1 MPTAL
6 SLPLLAAAS
15 PIVQPDKPVLP
26 MVVLGAIMTLT
37 YVAIAFD
44 WLHKSLAA
52 MVGAIAAVAA
62 ALTLGVF
69 KDEAGHSAYDRAV
82 HDIIG
87 HDVGVIGV
95 IVGTSVLV
103 EVAGR
108 SGLFHFLAVKIVKA
122 TQGDAVR
129 LLLAIAGATM
139 LFVTFL
145 SIAPGSMIV
154 ASLALVV
161 THELRLD
168 PRPAMLAIG
177 LCANSAALMTFS
189 SGICTIMLGT
199 AGNLPYGH
207 FFLVTTPMAFI
218 SAAITVAWIR
228 WCYRD
233 VLVNTTSES
242 ERMAQVAAFDEW
254 ALVKDR
260 RLFYR
265 SAGILGATILGF
277 ASAQRLGIGTDFVAF
292 CGGTA
297 ALLFSGIHPDE
308 AIRKV
313 NWSLIL
319 FFVGL
324 FVIIGAVQETG
335 LLDWQ
340 ARQMLAL
347 AGGDPVTTMLLIAI
361 FVLLLSGVLDNIP
374 VAATLIPLVR
384 SLEAQGLDPVPLW
397 WTLVITANLGGNSTP
412 IGSVSSVIA
421 LNGLEKER
429 GIKVGW
435 GEFLKVGGGALAIQ
449 AVVVLAYLWM
459 YATFGLFPGAADATG
474 EAAHAEAGV
483 TARAAAEVAAGV
495 AR

>member
-1 MPTAL
+1 MLAMPQ
-6 SLPLLAAAS
+6 SLLPPLFAAAEAATA
-15 PIVQPDKPVLP
+15 VVEKPMLP
-26 MVVLGAIMTLT
+26 MIVLGVIMTLT

-52 MVGAIAAVAA
+52 MLGAIAAVSA
-62 ALTLGVF
+62 ALVLGVF
-69 KDEAGHSAYDRAV
+69 KNEAGHSAYDRAV

-122 TQGDAVR
+122 TQGDAVK
-129 LLLAIAGATM
+129 LLVAIAGATM

-154 ASLALVV
+154 ASLCLVV

-168 PRPAMLAIG
+168 PRPYMMAVG
-177 LCANSAALMTFS
+177 LVANSAALMTFS
-189 SGICTIMLGT
+189 SGICTIMLAT
-199 AGNLPYGH
+199 AGNLPYSH
-207 FFLVTTPMAFI
+207 FFFVSTPMALI
-218 SAAITVAWIR
+218 SAAITVAWLR
-228 WCYRD
+228 WWYRG
-233 VLVNTTSES
+233 VLVNAASES
-242 ERMAQVAAFDEW
+242 ERMAQVEGFDEW

-265 SAGILGATILGF
+265 SAIILGGTILGF

-308 AIRKV
+308 AIKKV

-335 LLDWQ
+335 LLDWA
-340 ARQMLAL
+340 ARQMLAI
-347 AGGDPVTTMLLIAI
+347 ADSDPITTMLLMAG
-361 FVLLLSGVLDNIP
+361 FVLALSGVLDNIP

-384 SLEAQGLDPVPLW
+384 SLESQGLDPVPLW
-397 WTLVITANLGGNSTP
+397 WTLVIAANLGGNSTP

-429 GIKVGW
+429 GMKVGW
-435 GEFLKVGGGALAIQ
+435 GEFLKVGGGVTVLQ
-449 AVVVLAYLWM
+449 SVVVLAYLWM
-459 YATFGLFPGAADATG
+459 YATFNLFPGSAATTG
-474 EAAHAEAGV
+474 GAP
-483 TARAAAEVAAGV
+483 
-495 AR
+495 

>member
-1 MPTAL
+1 MIA
-6 SLPLLAAAS
+6 LLAESVVATAS
-15 PIVQPDKPVLP
+15 VEKPVTP
-26 MVVLGAIMTLT
+26 MIVLGAIMTLT

-52 MVGAIAAVAA
+52 MVGAIAAVVA
-62 ALTLGVF
+62 ALSMGVF

-103 EVAGR
+103 EIAGR

-122 TQGDAVR
+122 TRGDATR
-129 LLLAIAGATM
+129 LLYAIAAATVA
-139 LFVTFL
+139 FVTFL

-154 ASLALVV
+154 TSLALVV
-161 THELRLD
+161 THQLRLD
-168 PRPAMLAIG
+168 PRPAILAIG
-177 LCANSAALMTFS
+177 LCANSGALMTFS

-199 AGNLPYGH
+199 AGNLPYAH
-207 FFLVTTPMAFI
+207 FFLVSTPMAFI
-218 SAAITVAWIR
+218 SAAITVLYVR
-228 WCYRD
+228 WYYRD
-233 VLVNTTSES
+233 VLVNAVSDSQREA
-242 ERMAQVAAFDEW
+242 EVAGFDEW

-297 ALLFSGIHPDE
+297 ALLLSGIHPDE

-340 ARQMLAL
+340 ARKMIELS
-347 AGGDPVTTMLLIAI
+347 GGDPVTTMLLIAV
-361 FVLLLSGVLDNIP
+361 FVLGLSGLLDNIP

-384 SLEAQGLDPVPLW
+384 SMEAQGFDATPLW

-421 LNGLEKER
+421 LNALEKER
-429 GIKVGW
+429 GIKIGW
-435 GEFLKVGGGALAIQ
+435 GEFLRVGGGVLALQ
-449 AVVVLAYLWM
+449 SVVVLFYLWM
-459 YATFGLFPGAADATG
+459 YATFGLFPGN
-474 EAAHAEAGV
+474 AGSIV
-483 TARAAAEVAAGV
+483 GASP
-495 AR
+495 

>member
-1 MPTAL
+1 MPPMPDL
-6 SLPLLAAAS
+6 PPFLVPPLLAVAEVAAS
-15 PIVQPDKPVLP
+15 GEKPVLP
-26 MVVLGAIMTLT
+26 MIVLGGIMTLT

-52 MVGAIAAVAA
+52 MLGAIAAVAA
-62 ALTLGVF
+62 ALSLGVF

-145 SIAPGSMIV
+145 SIAPGSMIMV
-154 ASLALVV
+154 SLGLVV

-168 PRPAMLAIG
+168 PRPFMVAVA

-207 FFLVTTPMAFI
+207 FFLVTTPMAFL
-218 SAAITVAWIR
+218 SAAIAVSWIR
-228 WCYRD
+228 WYYRD
-233 VLVNTTSES
+233 VLVNAAGES
-242 ERMAQVAAFDEW
+242 ERIAQVAAFDEW

-265 SAGILGATILGF
+265 SALILAATILGF
-277 ASAQRLGIGTDFVAF
+277 AFAQRLGIGTDFVAF

-340 ARQMLAL
+340 ARQMLEL
-347 AGGDPVTTMLLIAI
+347 AGGDPVTTMLLIAV
-361 FVLLLSGVLDNIP
+361 FVLGLSGVLDNIP

-384 SLEAQGLDPVPLW
+384 SLETQGLDAVPLW
-397 WTLVITANLGGNSTP
+397 WTLVIAANLGGNSTP

-429 GIKVGW
+429 GVKIGW
-435 GEFLKVGGGALAIQ
+435 GEFLKVGGGVLALQ
-449 AVVVLAYLWM
+449 SVVVLAYLWM
-459 YATFGLFPGAADATG
+459 YATLGLFPGAR
-474 EAAHAEAGV
+474 EAAG
-483 TARAAAEVAAGV
+483 GGLP
-495 AR
+495 

>member
-1 MPTAL
+1 MT
-6 SLPLLAAAS
+6 PLLAAVAEAA
-15 PIVQPDKPVLP
+15 DKPVLP
-26 MVVLGAIMTLT
+26 MIVLGMIMTLT

-52 MVGAIAAVAA
+52 MLGAIAAVAA
-62 ALTLGVF
+62 ALALGVF

-103 EVAGR
+103 EIAGR
-108 SGLFHFLAVKIVKA
+108 SGLFHFLAIKIVKA
-122 TQGDAVR
+122 TRGDAVR
-129 LLLAIAGATM
+129 LLVAIAAATVM
-139 LFVTFL
+139 FVTFL
-145 SIAPGSMIV
+145 SIAPGTMIMV
-154 ASLALVV
+154 SLALVV
-161 THELRLD
+161 THELKLD
-168 PRPAMLAIG
+168 PRPAMIAIA
-177 LCANSAALMTFS
+177 LCANSGALMTFA
-189 SGICTIMLGT
+189 SGICTIMIGT
-199 AGNLPYGH
+199 AGNLPYSH
-207 FFLVTTPMAFI
+207 FFLVSTPMALL
-218 SAAITVAWIR
+218 SAFITVSYVR
-228 WCYRD
+228 WYYRD
-233 VLVNTTSES
+233 VIVNAGTDS
-242 ERMAQVAAFDEW
+242 ERDAQVAAFDEW

-265 SAGILGATILGF
+265 SALILGATILGF

-297 ALLFSGIHPDE
+297 ALLFSGVHPDE

-319 FFVGL
+319 FFIGL

-340 ARQMLAL
+340 ARKMIELS
-347 AGGDPVTTMLLIAI
+347 GGDPVTAMLLIAV
-361 FVLLLSGVLDNIP
+361 FVLGLSGILDNIP

-384 SLEAQGLDPVPLW
+384 SMETQGFDAVPLW
-397 WTLVITANLGGNSTP
+397 WTLVIAANLGGNSTP

-429 GIKVGW
+429 GIKIGW
-435 GEFLKVGGGALAIQ
+435 GEFLKVGGGVLAIQ
-449 AVVVLAYLWM
+449 SVVVLAYLWV
-459 YATFGLFPGAADATG
+459 YATFGLFPGAAT
-474 EAAHAEAGV
+474 AG
-483 TARAAAEVAAGV
+483 GGP
-495 AR
+495 

>member
-1 MPTAL
+1 MT
-6 SLPLLAAAS
+6 PLLAAVAEAA
-15 PIVQPDKPVLP
+15 DKPVLP
-26 MVVLGAIMTLT
+26 MIVLGMIMTLT

-52 MVGAIAAVAA
+52 MLGAIAAVAA
-62 ALTLGVF
+62 ALALGVF

-103 EVAGR
+103 EIAGR
-108 SGLFHFLAVKIVKA
+108 SGLFHFLAIKIVKA
-122 TQGDAVR
+122 TRGDAVR
-129 LLLAIAGATM
+129 LLVAIAAATVM
-139 LFVTFL
+139 FVTFL
-145 SIAPGSMIV
+145 SIAPGTMIMV
-154 ASLALVV
+154 SLALVV
-161 THELRLD
+161 THELKLD
-168 PRPAMLAIG
+168 PRPAMIAIA
-177 LCANSAALMTFS
+177 LCANSGALMTFA
-189 SGICTIMLGT
+189 SGICTIMIGT
-199 AGNLPYGH
+199 AGNLPYAH
-207 FFLVTTPMAFI
+207 FFLVSTPMALL
-218 SAAITVAWIR
+218 SAFITVSYVR
-228 WCYRD
+228 WYYRD
-233 VLVNTTSES
+233 VIVNAGTDS
-242 ERMAQVAAFDEW
+242 ERDAQVAAFDEW

-265 SAGILGATILGF
+265 SALILGATILGF

-297 ALLFSGIHPDE
+297 ALLFSGVHPDE

-319 FFVGL
+319 FFIGL

-340 ARQMLAL
+340 ARKMIELS
-347 AGGDPVTTMLLIAI
+347 GGDPVTAMLLIAV
-361 FVLLLSGVLDNIP
+361 FVLGLSGILDNIP

-384 SLEAQGLDPVPLW
+384 SMETQGFDAVPLW
-397 WTLVITANLGGNSTP
+397 WTLVIAANLGGNSTP

-429 GIKVGW
+429 GIKIGW
-435 GEFLKVGGGALAIQ
+435 GEFLKVGGGVLAIQ
-449 AVVVLAYLWM
+449 SVVVLAYLWV
-459 YATFGLFPGAADATG
+459 YATFGLFPGAAT
-474 EAAHAEAGV
+474 AG
-483 TARAAAEVAAGV
+483 GGP
-495 AR
+495 

>member
-1 MPTAL
+1 M
-6 SLPLLAAAS
+6 LPLLAAVAEAA
-15 PIVQPDKPVLP
+15 DKPVLP
-26 MVVLGAIMTLT
+26 MIVLGTIMTLT

-52 MVGAIAAVAA
+52 MVGAIAAVSA
-62 ALTLGVF
+62 ALALGVF

-103 EVAGR
+103 EIAGR
-108 SGLFHFLAVKIVKA
+108 SGLFHFLAIKIVKA
-122 TQGDAVR
+122 TRGDAVR
-129 LLLAIAGATM
+129 LLVAIAVATVM
-139 LFVTFL
+139 FVTFL
-145 SIAPGSMIV
+145 SIAPGTMIMV
-154 ASLALVV
+154 SLALVV

-168 PRPAMLAIG
+168 PRPAMIAIA
-177 LCANSAALMTFS
+177 LCANSGALMTFA
-189 SGICTIMLGT
+189 SGICTIMIGT
-199 AGNLPYGH
+199 AGNLPYAH
-207 FFLVTTPMAFI
+207 FFLVSTPMALL
-218 SAAITVAWIR
+218 SAFITVAYVR
-228 WCYRD
+228 WYYRD
-233 VLVNTTSES
+233 VIVNAGTDS
-242 ERMAQVAAFDEW
+242 ERDAQVAAFDEW

-265 SAGILGATILGF
+265 SALILGATILGF

-297 ALLFSGIHPDE
+297 ALLFSGVHPDE

-319 FFVGL
+319 FFIGL

-340 ARQMLAL
+340 ARKMIELS
-347 AGGDPVTTMLLIAI
+347 GGDPVTTMLLIAV
-361 FVLLLSGVLDNIP
+361 FVLGLSGILDNIP

-384 SLEAQGLDPVPLW
+384 SMETQGFDAVPLW

-429 GIKVGW
+429 GIKIGW
-435 GEFLKVGGGALAIQ
+435 GEFLKVGGGVLAIQ
-449 AVVVLAYLWM
+449 SVVVLAYLWV
-459 YATFGLFPGAADATG
+459 YATFGLFPGAATVG
-474 EAAHAEAGV
+474 G
-483 TARAAAEVAAGV
+483 GP
-495 AR
+495 

>member
-1 MPTAL
+1 MTLVP
-6 SLPLLAAAS
+6 PLFAAAE
-15 PIVQPDKPVLP
+15 VATAVVVEKPMLP
-26 MVVLGAIMTLT
+26 MLVLGGIMVLT

-52 MVGAIAAVAA
+52 MVGAITAVAA
-62 ALTLGVF
+62 ALVLGVF
-69 KDEAGHSAYDRAV
+69 KNEAGHSAYDRAV

-87 HDVGVIGV
+87 HDIGVIGV

-122 TQGDAVR
+122 TKGDAVR
-129 LLLAIAGATM
+129 LLVAIAGATM

-161 THELRLD
+161 THELKLD
-168 PRPAMLAIG
+168 ARPYMMAVG
-177 LCANSAALMTFS
+177 LCANSAALMTFA
-189 SGICTIMLGT
+189 SGICTIMLAT
-199 AGNLPYGH
+199 AGNLPYSH
-207 FFLVTTPMAFI
+207 FFFVSTPMAFI
-218 SAAITVAWIR
+218 SAVIAVGWIW
-228 WCYRD
+228 WCYRS
-233 VLVNTTSES
+233 VLVNAASES
-242 ERMAQVAAFDEW
+242 DRVAQVNAFDEW

-265 SAGILGATILGF
+265 SAVILGGTILGF

-308 AIRKV
+308 AIKKV

-335 LLDWQ
+335 LLDLA
-340 ARQMLAL
+340 ARQMLEL
-347 AGGDPVTTMLLIAI
+347 AGGDPIKTMLLIAA
-361 FVLLLSGVLDNIP
+361 FVLALSGVLDNIP

-397 WTLVITANLGGNSTP
+397 WTLVIAANLGGNSTP

-429 GIKVGW
+429 GVKVGW
-435 GEFLKVGGGALAIQ
+435 GEFFKVGGGVTFLQSI
-449 AVVVLAYLWM
+449 VVLVYLWIF
-459 YATFGLFPGAADATG
+459 ATLDLFPGATTT
-474 EAAHAEAGV
+474 AGG
-483 TARAAAEVAAGV
+483 TP
-495 AR
+495 

>member
-1 MPTAL
+1 MPTYL
-6 SLPLLAAAS
+6 LPPLFAAAE
-15 PIVQPDKPVLP
+15 VATAAAVEKPFLP
-26 MVVLGAIMTLT
+26 MIVLGVIMTLT

-52 MVGAIAAVAA
+52 MLGAIAAVSA
-62 ALTLGVF
+62 ALVMGVF
-69 KDEAGHSAYDRAV
+69 KNEAGHSAYDRAV

-122 TQGDAVR
+122 TQGDAVK
-129 LLLAIAGATM
+129 LLVAIAGATM

-161 THELRLD
+161 THELKLD
-168 PRPAMLAIG
+168 ARPYMMAVG
-177 LCANSAALMTFS
+177 LCANSAALMTFA
-189 SGICTIMLGT
+189 SGICTIMLAT
-199 AGNLPYGH
+199 AGNLPYSH
-207 FFLVTTPMAFI
+207 FFFISTPMAFI
-218 SAAITVAWIR
+218 SGAIAIAWIR
-228 WCYRD
+228 WCYRG
-233 VLVNTTSES
+233 VLVNATSETD
-242 ERMAQVAAFDEW
+242 RIAQVNAFDEW

-265 SAGILGATILGF
+265 SALILGGTILGF

-308 AIRKV
+308 AIKKV

-340 ARQMLAL
+340 ARQMLEL
-347 AGGDPVTTMLLIAI
+347 AGGDPITTMLLIAA
-361 FVLLLSGVLDNIP
+361 FVLALSGVLDNIP

-384 SLEAQGLDPVPLW
+384 SLEAQGLDAVPLW

-429 GIKVGW
+429 GVKVGW
-435 GEFLKVGGGALAIQ
+435 GEFLKVGGGVTIIQ
-449 AVVVLAYLWM
+449 GVVVLAYLWM
-459 YATFGLFPGAADATG
+459 FATFNLFPGAATT
-474 EAAHAEAGV
+474 AGG
-483 TARAAAEVAAGV
+483 AP
-495 AR
+495 

>member
-1 MPTAL
+1 MV
-6 SLPLLAAAS
+6 SLLAAVADAA
-15 PIVQPDKPVLP
+15 DKPVLP
-26 MVVLGAIMTLT
+26 MVVLGTIMTLT

-52 MVGAIAAVAA
+52 MVGAIAAVVA
-62 ALTLGVF
+62 ALVLGVF

-103 EVAGR
+103 EIAGR
-108 SGLFHFLAVKIVKA
+108 SGLFHFLAIKIVKA
-122 TQGDAVR
+122 TRGDAVR
-129 LLLAIAGATM
+129 LLVAIAAATVM
-139 LFVTFL
+139 FVTFL
-145 SIAPGSMIV
+145 SIAPGTMIMV
-154 ASLALVV
+154 SLALVV
-161 THELRLD
+161 THELKLD
-168 PRPAMLAIG
+168 PRPAMVVIA
-177 LCANSAALMTFS
+177 LCANSGALMTFA
-189 SGICTIMLGT
+189 SGICTIMIGT
-199 AGNLPYGH
+199 AGNLPYAH
-207 FFLVTTPMAFI
+207 FFLVSTPMAFL
-218 SAAITVAWIR
+218 SAFITVSYVR
-228 WCYRD
+228 WYYRD
-233 VLVNTTSES
+233 VIVNSGTDS
-242 ERMAQVAAFDEW
+242 ERDSQVAAFDEW

-265 SAGILGATILGF
+265 SAVILGATILGF

-297 ALLFSGIHPDE
+297 ALLLSGIHPDE

-319 FFVGL
+319 FFIGL

-340 ARQMLAL
+340 ARKMIELS
-347 AGGDPVTTMLLIAI
+347 GGDPVTTMLLIAV
-361 FVLLLSGVLDNIP
+361 FVLGLSGILDNIP

-384 SLEAQGLDPVPLW
+384 SMEGQGFDAVPLW

-435 GEFLKVGGGALAIQ
+435 GEFLRVGGGVLAIQ
-449 AVVVLAYLWM
+449 SVVVLAYLWI
-459 YATFGLFPGAADATG
+459 YATFGLFPGMAAPG
-474 EAAHAEAGV
+474 G
-483 TARAAAEVAAGV
+483 GP
-495 AR
+495 

>member
-1 MPTAL
+1 M
-6 SLPLLAAAS
+6 SPLLAAVAEAA
-15 PIVQPDKPVLP
+15 DKPVLP
-26 MVVLGAIMTLT
+26 MIVLGTIMTLT

-52 MVGAIAAVAA
+52 MVGAIAAVSA
-62 ALTLGVF
+62 ALALGVF

-103 EVAGR
+103 EIAGR
-108 SGLFHFLAVKIVKA
+108 SGLFHFLAIKIVKA
-122 TQGDAVR
+122 TRGDAVR
-129 LLLAIAGATM
+129 LLVAIAAATVM
-139 LFVTFL
+139 FVTFL
-145 SIAPGSMIV
+145 SIAPGTMIMV
-154 ASLALVV
+154 SLALVV

-168 PRPAMLAIG
+168 PRPAMVAIA
-177 LCANSAALMTFS
+177 LCANSGALMTFA
-189 SGICTIMLGT
+189 SGICTIMIGT
-199 AGNLPYGH
+199 AGNLPYAH
-207 FFLVTTPMAFI
+207 FFLVSTPMALL
-218 SAAITVAWIR
+218 SAFITVAYVR
-228 WCYRD
+228 WYYRD
-233 VLVNTTSES
+233 VIVNAGTDS
-242 ERMAQVAAFDEW
+242 ERDAQVAAFDEW

-265 SAGILGATILGF
+265 SALILGATILGF

-319 FFVGL
+319 FFIGL

-340 ARQMLAL
+340 ARKMIELS
-347 AGGDPVTTMLLIAI
+347 GGDPVTTMLLIAV
-361 FVLLLSGVLDNIP
+361 FVLGLSGILDNIP

-384 SLEAQGLDPVPLW
+384 SMETQGFDAVPLW

-429 GIKVGW
+429 GIKIGW
-435 GEFLKVGGGALAIQ
+435 GEFLKVGGGVLAIQ
-449 AVVVLAYLWM
+449 SVVVLAYLWV
-459 YATFGLFPGAADATG
+459 YATFGLFPGAAT
-474 EAAHAEAGV
+474 AG
-483 TARAAAEVAAGV
+483 GGP
-495 AR
+495 

>member
-1 MPTAL
+1 MPPMPT
-6 SLPLLAAAS
+6 SLVPPLFAAAEAAAAAA
-15 PIVQPDKPVLP
+15 DKPMLP
-26 MVVLGAIMTLT
+26 MIVLGAIMTLT

-62 ALTLGVF
+62 ALVLGVF
-69 KDEAGHSAYDRAV
+69 KNEAGHSAYDRAV

-122 TQGDAVR
+122 TQGDAGR
-129 LLLAIAGATM
+129 LLVAIAGATM

-145 SIAPGSMIV
+145 SIAPGTMIMV
-154 ASLALVV
+154 SLGLVV

-168 PRPAMLAIG
+168 PRPFMLAVA

-199 AGNLPYGH
+199 AGNLPYSH
-207 FFLVTTPMAFI
+207 FFLVSTPMALI
-218 SAAITVAWIR
+218 SAAIAVLWIR
-228 WCYRD
+228 RCYRD
-233 VLVNTTSES
+233 VLVNATSES
-242 ERMAQVAAFDEW
+242 ERIAQVSAFDEW

-265 SAGILGATILGF
+265 SAIILGCTILGF

-308 AIRKV
+308 AIKKV

-319 FFVGL
+319 FFIGL

-335 LLDWQ
+335 LIDWQ
-340 ARQMLAL
+340 ARQMLAI
-347 AGGDPVTTMLLIAI
+347 AGGDPVTTMLLIAA
-361 FVLLLSGVLDNIP
+361 FVLALSGVLDNIP

-384 SLEAQGLDPVPLW
+384 SLEAQGLDAVPLW
-397 WTLVITANLGGNSTP
+397 WTLVIAANLGGNSTP

-429 GIKVGW
+429 GIKIGW
-435 GEFLKVGGGALAIQ
+435 GEFLKVGGGLLAIQ

-459 YATFGLFPGAADATG
+459 FATFGLFPGAS
-474 EAAHAEAGV
+474 
-483 TARAAAEVAAGV
+483 RAVGGPS
-495 AR
+495 

>member
-1 MPTAL
+1 M
-6 SLPLLAAAS
+6 LPLLAAVAEAA
-15 PIVQPDKPVLP
+15 DKPVLP
-26 MVVLGAIMTLT
+26 MIVLGAIMTLT

-52 MVGAIAAVAA
+52 MVGAIAAVSA
-62 ALTLGVF
+62 ALALGVF

-103 EVAGR
+103 EIAGR
-108 SGLFHFLAVKIVKA
+108 SGLFHFLAIKIVKA
-122 TQGDAVR
+122 TRGDAVR
-129 LLLAIAGATM
+129 LLVAIAAATVM
-139 LFVTFL
+139 FVTFL
-145 SIAPGSMIV
+145 SIAPGTMIMV
-154 ASLALVV
+154 SLALVV
-161 THELRLD
+161 THELKLD
-168 PRPAMLAIG
+168 PRPAMIAIA
-177 LCANSAALMTFS
+177 LCANSGALMTFA
-189 SGICTIMLGT
+189 SGICTIMIGT
-199 AGNLPYGH
+199 AGNLPYAH
-207 FFLVTTPMAFI
+207 FFLVSTPMALL
-218 SAAITVAWIR
+218 SAFITVSYVR
-228 WCYRD
+228 WYYRD
-233 VLVNTTSES
+233 VIVNAGTDSD
-242 ERMAQVAAFDEW
+242 RDAQVAAFDEW

-265 SAGILGATILGF
+265 SALILGATILGF

-297 ALLFSGIHPDE
+297 ALLLSGIHPDE

-340 ARQMLAL
+340 ARKMIELS
-347 AGGDPVTTMLLIAI
+347 GGDPVTTMLLMAV
-361 FVLLLSGVLDNIP
+361 FVLGLSGILDNIP

-384 SLEAQGLDPVPLW
+384 SMETQGFDAVPLW
-397 WTLVITANLGGNSTP
+397 WTLVIAANLGGNSTP

-429 GIKVGW
+429 GIKIGW
-435 GEFLKVGGGALAIQ
+435 GEFLRVGGGVLAIQ
-449 AVVVLAYLWM
+449 SAVVLAYLWV
-459 YATFGLFPGAADATG
+459 YATFGLFPGAAT
-474 EAAHAEAGV
+474 AG
-483 TARAAAEVAAGV
+483 GGP
-495 AR
+495 

>member
-1 MPTAL
+1 M
-6 SLPLLAAAS
+6 LPLLAAVAEAA
-15 PIVQPDKPVLP
+15 DKPVLP
-26 MVVLGAIMTLT
+26 MIVLGTIMTLT

-52 MVGAIAAVAA
+52 MVGAIAAVSA
-62 ALTLGVF
+62 ALALGVF

-103 EVAGR
+103 EIAGR
-108 SGLFHFLAVKIVKA
+108 SGLFHFLAIKIVKA
-122 TQGDAVR
+122 TRGDAAR
-129 LLLAIAGATM
+129 LLVAIAAATVM
-139 LFVTFL
+139 FVTFL
-145 SIAPGSMIV
+145 SIAPGTMIMV
-154 ASLALVV
+154 SLALVV

-168 PRPAMLAIG
+168 PRPAMIAIA
-177 LCANSAALMTFS
+177 LCANSGALMTFA
-189 SGICTIMLGT
+189 SGICTIMIGT
-199 AGNLPYGH
+199 AGNLPYAH
-207 FFLVTTPMAFI
+207 FFLVSTPMALL
-218 SAAITVAWIR
+218 SAFITVAYVR
-228 WCYRD
+228 WYYRD
-233 VLVNTTSES
+233 VIVNAGTDS
-242 ERMAQVAAFDEW
+242 ERDAQVAAFDEW

-265 SAGILGATILGF
+265 SALILGATILGF

-297 ALLFSGIHPDE
+297 ALLFSGVHPDE

-319 FFVGL
+319 FFIGL

-340 ARQMLAL
+340 ARKMIELS
-347 AGGDPVTTMLLIAI
+347 GGDPVTTMLLIAV
-361 FVLLLSGVLDNIP
+361 FVLGLSGILDNIP

-384 SLEAQGLDPVPLW
+384 SMETQGFDAVPLW

-429 GIKVGW
+429 GIKIGW
-435 GEFLKVGGGALAIQ
+435 GEFLKVGGGVLAIQ
-449 AVVVLAYLWM
+449 SVVVLAYLWV
-459 YATFGLFPGAADATG
+459 YATFGLFPGAAT
-474 EAAHAEAGV
+474 AG
-483 TARAAAEVAAGV
+483 GGP
-495 AR
+495 

>member
-1 MPTAL
+1 MTIFVPPLFAAL
-6 SLPLLAAAS
+6 DAVSATPE
-15 PIVQPDKPVLP
+15 KPVLP
-26 MVVLGAIMTLT
+26 MIVVGGIMVLT

-62 ALTLGVF
+62 ALVLGVF
-69 KDEAGHSAYDRAV
+69 KNEVGHSAYDRAV

-87 HDVGVIGV
+87 HDIGVIGV

-108 SGLFHFLAVKIVKA
+108 SGLFHFLAVKIVKV

-129 LLLAIAGATM
+129 LLVAIAGATM

-161 THELRLD
+161 THELKLD
-168 PRPAMLAIG
+168 PRPYMMTVG
-177 LCANSAALMTFS
+177 LCANSAALMTFA
-189 SGICTIMLGT
+189 SGICTIMLAT
-199 AGNLPYGH
+199 AGNLPYSH
-207 FFLVTTPMAFI
+207 FFFVSTPMAFI
-218 SAAITVAWIR
+218 SAAIALGWIR
-228 WCYRD
+228 WCYRG
-233 VLVNTTSES
+233 VLVNAASES
-242 ERMAQVAAFDEW
+242 ERIAQVDGFDEW

-265 SAGILGATILGF
+265 SAIILGGTILGF

-335 LLDWQ
+335 LLDLA
-340 ARQMLAL
+340 ARQMLEL
-347 AGGDPVTTMLLIAI
+347 AGGDPIKTMLLIAA
-361 FVLLLSGVLDNIP
+361 FVLALSGVLDNIP

-384 SLEAQGLDPVPLW
+384 SLEAQGLDAVPLW
-397 WTLVITANLGGNSTP
+397 WTLVIAANLGGNSTP

-435 GEFLKVGGGALAIQ
+435 GEFFKVGGGVTLLQ
-449 AVVVLAYLWM
+449 SVVVLVYLWV
-459 YATFGLFPGAADATG
+459 YATLGLFPGASP
-474 EAAHAEAGV
+474 
-483 TARAAAEVAAGV
+483 AAGGTP
-495 AR
+495 